1 MRLGILTGGGD
12 CPGLNAVLR
21 AVARRADVYGY
32 HVTGIRDGWKG
43 LLEPD
48 TLHLDVE
55 AVAGILPLGGTIL
68 GTSRTNPFAKPDGEK
83 KLLENL
89 KLLGLDVLIG
99 VGGDDTLGVLNKLSA
114 LGVKTIGVPKTI
126 DNDLMGT
133 DFTFGFFTAVDR
145 VTAAIDNL
153 HSTAEAHHR
162 VMVVEIMGRHAG
174 WITAFGGLAGGADLI
189 LVPEKRFNIDD
200 VCESIKRRFAK
211 GKKFCII
218 AASEGAKPDESES
231 LLTKN
236 PKVDAFGNVMLGGIG
251 EMLSEKIEEKTG
263 FETRY
268 VVLGHLQR
276 GGSPSAYDRILGTRY
291 GIKAVD
297 LIQQGKFN
305 RMVALQGKDVVD
317 IPLEEGVMAGGE
329 KRYKLLEMEYM
340 EIAET
345 FYS

>member
-1 MRLGILTGGGD
+1 MRIGILTGGGD

-21 AVARRADVYGY
+21 AVVRRSDKYGY

-43 LLEPD
+43 LLVAD
-48 TLHLDVE
+48 TLHLDAETVS
-55 AVAGILPLGGTIL
+55 GILPLGGTIL
-68 GTSRTNPFAKPDGEK
+68 GTSRTNPFAKPENEM
-83 KLLENL
+83 KLLENI
-89 KLLGLDVLIG
+89 KLLDLEVIVG
-99 VGGDDTLGVLNKLSA
+99 VGGDDTLGVLNKLA
-114 LGVKTIGVPKTI
+114 GLGIKTVGVPKTI

-189 LVPEKRFNIDD
+189 LVPEKRFNIDE

-231 LLTKN
+231 LITKTT
-236 PKVDAFGNVMLGGIG
+236 KRDAFGNVMLGGLG
-251 EMLSEKIEEKTG
+251 EVLADKIEEKTG

-297 LIQQGKFN
+297 LINEGKFN
-305 RMVALQGKDVVD
+305 RMVALHGKDIVD
-317 IPLEEGVMAGGE
+317 IPLEEGLLAGGE
-329 KRYKLLEMEYM
+329 KQYKLLEMEYM

>member
-1 MRLGILTGGGD
+1 MRIGILTGGGD

-21 AVARRADVYGY
+21 AAVRRADKYGF

-43 LLEPD
+43 LLIPD
-48 TLHLDVE
+48 TLHLDAE

-68 GTSRTNPFAKPDGEK
+68 GTSRTNPFAKPENEK
-83 KLLENL
+83 KLIENI
-89 KLLGLDVLIG
+89 KLLGLDVIIG
-99 VGGDDTLGVLNKLSA
+99 VGGDDTLGVLNKLSE
-114 LGVKTIGVPKTI
+114 LGIKTVGVPKTI

-133 DFTFGFFTAVDR
+133 DFTFGFYTAVDR

-189 LVPEKRFNIDD
+189 LVPEKRFNIDE

-211 GKKFCII
+211 GKRFCII
-218 AASEGAKPDESES
+218 AASEGAKPDETEG
-231 LLTKN
+231 LVTKTT
-236 PKVDAFGNVMLGGIG
+236 KRDAFGNVMLGGIG
-251 EMLSEKIEEKTG
+251 EMLADKIEEKTG

-291 GIKAVD
+291 GIKAMD
-297 LIQQGKFN
+297 LIYEGKFD
-305 RMVALQGKDVVD
+305 RMVALHGKDIVD
-317 IPLEEGVMAGGE
+317 IPLSEGVLAGGE
-329 KRYKLLEMEYM
+329 KQYKLLDMQYM